1 MPKEFIMRGK
11 TASGTNQ
18 VINMGSQARPGY
30 AYRLTEFE
38 IYPSALIGSQAYELA
53 ATITADNAEEN
64 PSNPKFNHDGLIASA
79 LLFGSNGSNEAYSEQ
94 KATVVNDL
102 FYITQD
108 LIISCID
115 TFSGSPM
122 DVNWQC
128 RFVEEKISGSA
139 EAVANYK
146 QYSVYNTSQ

>member
-1 MPKEFIMRGK
+1 MPKELIMRGS
-11 TASGTNQ
+11 TASGTNET
-18 VINMGSQARPGY
+18 INMGSQPRPGY
-30 AYRLTEFE
+30 AYRLIEFE
-38 IYPSALIGSQAYELA
+38 IYPSTSIGSQAYELA
-53 ATITADNAEEN
+53 ATITAAASEEN
-64 PSNPKFNHDGLIASA
+64 PSNPNFKNEGLIASA

-94 KATVVNDL
+94 RATVVNDL

-128 RFVEEKISGSA
+128 RFIEEKISGSA
-139 EAVANYK
+139 AAVANYK
-146 QYSVYNTSQ
+146 QYTIFNS